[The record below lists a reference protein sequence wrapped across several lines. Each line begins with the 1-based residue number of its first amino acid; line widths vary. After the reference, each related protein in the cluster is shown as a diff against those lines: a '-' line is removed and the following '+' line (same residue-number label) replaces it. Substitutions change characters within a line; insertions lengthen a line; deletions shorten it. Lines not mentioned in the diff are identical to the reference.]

1 MRLARHAALR
11 ATTVLLALG
20 STFAIA
26 PAATAFN
33 ARASL
38 RALPL
43 GSPPPPAVVS
53 VTPDK
58 GTSFGGTKVT
68 IVGEDLKGVTT
79 VYFGATAVT
88 LKAPSKSATKI
99 KTVSPAGTGTVNV
112 TLSTPEATSEVVPA
126 DEFTYISSPP
136 TIVSLSPKQ
145 GAAAKQKTVEITGT
159 DLAGATAVHFGTISV
174 PFTIK
179 KSTEIKATSPYA
191 QVLGPVEVTVTT
203 PEGTSAATPADEYT
217 FEPEFPDVA
226 TASPGRGPAA
236 GGNSVTLHGE
246 GFIGTSAVRFG
257 GEPVESFEVIND
269 AEIVAVPSPEATA
282 RVHIT
287 VTTPEGTSPSSCAAA
302 RCPAIATYQFGP
314 PTVTSVSPG
323 IGPLAGGTSITVT
336 GSGFSTAKEGT
347 IILVG
352 NHDATSVECSST
364 LSCTAVT
371 PEGGKAGTDPVE
383 VRVPSGLKPSE
394 THSLE
399 SPAAQFTYE

>member
-1 MRLARHAALR
+1 
-11 ATTVLLALG
+11 V
-20 STFAIA
+20 
-26 PAATAFN
+26 
-33 ARASL
+33 
-38 RALPL
+38 PL
-43 GSPPPPAVVS
+43 GSPALPEVLS
-53 VTPDK
+53 LTPDT

-68 IVGEDLKGVTT
+68 IVGENLKGVTT

-88 LKAPSKSATKI
+88 LKAPSKSPTKI

-112 TLSTPEATSEVVPA
+112 TVSTPEATSEVVPA
-126 DEFTYISSPP
+126 DEFTYLSSPP

-145 GAAAKQKTVEITGT
+145 GAAAVQKTVEITGT
-159 DLAGATAVHFGTISV
+159 DFTGATAVRFGTISV

-226 TASPGRGPAA
+226 SASPEEGPAA

-246 GFIGTSAVRFG
+246 GFIGTMAVAFG
-257 GEPVESFEVIND
+257 GEPVESFEVVND
-269 AEIVAVPSPEATA
+269 ATIVAVPAPHATA
-282 RVHIT
+282 KVHIT
-287 VTTPEGTSPSSCAAA
+287 VTTPKGTSPSSCAAA
-302 RCPAIATYQFGP
+302 KCPPIAAYKFEA
-314 PTVTSVSPG
+314 PTVTSVSPN

-347 IILVG
+347 IILIG
-352 NHDATSVECSST
+352 NRYATSVECSST

-371 PEGGKAGTDPVE
+371 PEGNKPATEPLE

-394 THSLE
+394 THSKE